1 MSLDKN
7 YCMSSY
13 LAFRYI
19 EDDEKDFYEGMHHS
33 NIVPASERIYVRTA
47 QDIDRA
53 IGMQMTEIRG
63 GGETWHLPCRRDGFC
78 DSGVVYARMRRLYL
92 PLFRRGLSKG
102 RVGPCGVLC

>member
-19 EDDEKDFYEGMHHS
+19 EDDDKDFYEGMHHS

-63 GGETWHLPCRRDGFC
+63 GVNLASSFPAGWILRFWRRICPDATPIPSAF
-78 DSGVVYARMRRLYL
+78 
-92 PLFRRGLSKG
+92 
-102 RVGPCGVLC
+102 